1 MKTDEE
7 YESWFNELE
16 PCCFETQ
23 NGDKTYYPKEQVDG
37 LVKSMLETITELS
50 IRLDNV
56 EPELKAA
63 LRNLTKRV
71 EELECE
77 NNEIHN
83 EIPNDSDLSE
93 FEIDTYFPSRHEI
106 ERLLEEEDY
115 LDEDGIFIDGSLNG
129 YEWFDLACTYMIKKH
144 IRPLLKEITT
154 LKLKMDKRVE
164 ELECNLADGMAK
176 EEHNQVQNI
185 DEMIK
190 VLNAYKEGKR
200 VEYKIKDER
209 VYYPWNYV
217 RNPPWDWT
225 LYEYRI
231 KEIRTNT

>member
-1 MKTDEE
+1 MAKRTPKIIKEE
-7 YESWFNELE
+7 IN
-16 PCCFETQ
+16 
-23 NGDKTYYPKEQVDG
+23 
-37 LVKSMLETITELS
+37 
-50 IRLDNV
+50 RLDNA
-56 EPELKAA
+56 EPELKAS
-63 LRNLTKRV
+63 LRNLT
-71 EELECE
+71 
-77 NNEIHN
+77 
-83 EIPNDSDLSE
+83 
-93 FEIDTYFPSRHEI
+93 
-106 ERLLEEEDY
+106 
-115 LDEDGIFIDGSLNG
+115 
-129 YEWFDLACTYMIKKH
+129 
-144 IRPLLKEITT
+144 
-154 LKLKMDKRVE
+154 KRVE
-164 ELECNLADGMAK
+164 ELECNLADGMTK